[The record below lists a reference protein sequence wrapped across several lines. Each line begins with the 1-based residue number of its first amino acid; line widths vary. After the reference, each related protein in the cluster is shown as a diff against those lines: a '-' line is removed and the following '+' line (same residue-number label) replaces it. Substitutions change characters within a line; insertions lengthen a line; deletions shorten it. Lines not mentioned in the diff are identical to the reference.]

1 MILYYA
7 YRLGEFLALSVPV
20 RISYRAACIAA
31 DLCYFF
37 FSADR
42 AAVISNLNIVT
53 AGKLSAREERGMA
66 RQVFR
71 NFAKYLVDFFR
82 FSIIDKN
89 YIDKFVRIEG
99 LNNIDEALSKGKGVI
114 ALSAHIGNWELGGS
128 VISLAGY
135 PLSAVVLTHKH
146 KKVNEFFRRQR
157 LAGMVK
163 PIEIGMTLKECYR
176 VLKNNKIL
184 ALMGDRDFTGSGF
197 RIKFFGH
204 DALIPK
210 GPAAFSYRIGS
221 AIVPSFM
228 IREDDDT
235 FRLIFEKPIYPD
247 RSIEEAASTRQLTE
261 QYLSVVESYIRARPA
276 QWYAFRKIW
285 E

>member
-7 YRLGEFLALSVPV
+7 YRLGEFLALAVPIK
-20 RISYRAACIAA
+20 ISYRVACLAA
-31 DLCYFF
+31 DLCYYFF
-37 FSADR
+37 PADR
-42 AAVISNLNIVT
+42 KAVISNINVV
-53 AGKLSAREERGMA
+53 AEGKLGSREECRIA

-82 FSIIDKN
+82 FSIINKD
-89 YIDKFVRIEG
+89 YISKFVRIEG
-99 LNNIDEALSKGKGVI
+99 LNNIDEALARGKGVI

-128 VISLAGY
+128 VLSLSGY

-146 KKVNEFFRRQR
+146 KKVNEFFKKQR
-157 LAGMVK
+157 LVGMVK
-163 PIEIGMTLKECYR
+163 PIEIGMALKECYR

-197 RIKFFGH
+197 RINFFGRE
-204 DALIPK
+204 ALIPK
-210 GPAAFSYRIGS
+210 GPSAFSYRIGS
-221 AIVPSFM
+221 AIVPAFM

-235 FRLIFEKPIYPD
+235 FRFIFEKPIYPD
-247 RSIEEAASTRQLTE
+247 RSVEESVSGRQLTE
-261 QYLSVVESYIRARPA
+261 QYLSVIESYIRARPE

>member
-1 MILYYA
+1 MLYYA
-7 YRLGEFLALSVPV
+7 YRLGEFLALRVPI
-20 RISYRAACIAA
+20 RISYRVACLAA
-31 DLCYFF
+31 DLCCYFCL
-37 FSADR
+37 ADR
-42 AAVISNLNIVT
+42 RAVMSNINVVT
-53 AGKLSAREERGMA
+53 AGKLGLAEERRIA

-82 FSIIDKN
+82 FSIVDRD

-128 VISLAGY
+128 VLSLSGY

-146 KKVNEFFRRQR
+146 KKVNEFFKKQR

-163 PIEIGMTLKECYR
+163 PIEIGMALKECYR
-176 VLKNNKIL
+176 VLKDNKIL
-184 ALMGDRDFTGSGF
+184 ALMGDRDFTGNGF
-197 RIKFFGH
+197 RIKFFGKK
-204 DALIPK
+204 ALIPK
-210 GPAAFSYRIGS
+210 GPSAFSYRIGS
-221 AIVPSFM
+221 AIVPTFM
-228 IREDDDT
+228 VREDDDT

-247 RSIEEAASTRQLTE
+247 RSIEEDASARQLTE
-261 QYLSVVESYIRARPA
+261 RYLSVIESYITARPA